1 MKNEIEKFGMALY
14 NAIKDSNYSYA
25 EVAAMIGLKSNRE
38 IYNYISGLKWPSNVR
53 MLKLIQIFNLDI
65 NSILN

>member
-1 MKNEIEKFGMALY
+1 MKTEIDKFGMALRK
-14 NAIKDSNYSYA
+14 AIEDSNYSYA
-25 EVAAMIGLKSNRE
+25 EVAVMIGLKSKRE

-53 MLKLIQIFNLDI
+53 MLKLIQIFKLDI

>member
-1 MKNEIEKFGMALY
+1 MENELDKFGVALY

-25 EVAAMIGLKSNRE
+25 EVAVLIGLKSERE

-53 MLKLIQIFNLDI
+53 MLKLIQIFKLDI